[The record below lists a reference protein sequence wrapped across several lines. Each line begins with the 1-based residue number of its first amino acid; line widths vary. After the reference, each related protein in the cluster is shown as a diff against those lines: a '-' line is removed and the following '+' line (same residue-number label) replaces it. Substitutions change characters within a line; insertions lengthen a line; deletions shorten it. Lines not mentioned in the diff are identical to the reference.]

1 MINKGLKLSDL
12 HIHTNYA
19 YCGENVA
26 PAENILRAK
35 EKGLQRI
42 AFTEH
47 SGQLYVSNND
57 YWSARFINEPD
68 LIEKNRNTQLNR
80 MKKYREEMEKFR
92 SSSVLIGLEVEVDS
106 RGNLAVLEEDLQG
119 WDILIGAVHYLP
131 DRFEKGSKEGFMW
144 ANEALLG
151 KGINVLAH
159 PFRYFIRN
167 KLQVPTELYKP
178 LAELLAE
185 YNTAVEL
192 NYHTNTNDPEFFRIC
207 LEHKVPI
214 SLGSDAHNLD
224 EIGSFD
230 KHLELLENICS
241 SDKLPHLLYK

>member
-1 MINKGLKLSDL
+1 MAYKNLRLSDL

-19 YCGENVA
+19 YCSENVT
-26 PAENILRAK
+26 PEENILKAK

-47 SGQLYVSNND
+47 SGQLYVSSKD

-68 LIEKNRNTQLNR
+68 LIQQNRNSDLNR
-80 MKKYREEMEKFR
+80 MKKYREEMKNFR
-92 SSSVLIGLEVEVDS
+92 SPSVLIGLEVEVDCS
-106 RGNLAVLEEDLQG
+106 GNLVILKEDLKG

-131 DRFEKGSKEGFMW
+131 QRFEVGSKEGFMW
-144 ANEALLG
+144 ANEALLR
-151 KGINVLAH
+151 KGVNILAH

-178 LAELLAE
+178 LAELLAQ
-185 YNTAVEL
+185 YNAAIEL
-192 NYHTNTNDPEFFRIC
+192 NYHTNNNDPEFFRIC
-207 LEHKVPI
+207 AEHNVPI

-230 KHLELLENICS
+230 KHLELLESICPLDEQ
-241 SDKLPHLLYK
+241 SDLLYI